1 MKKTTMKNI
10 AELNLSLIII
20 SSAAIFARFIELD
33 PTVITF
39 WRSGIAFLVLGGF
52 MFIKKSSFKISNK
65 KDNLLLLVSSLLFA
79 LHWVTYFYALQIS
92 SVAIGMLSLF
102 TFPVITAFIEP
113 FYFKKKFNKRHLAL
127 AIVVVTGL
135 YIMTPEIN
143 IENNNTKGIIAGVVS
158 GVFFSLRN
166 LTMKSNSAKYEST
179 LLMFYQFLFI
189 TITFIPFV
197 FIANPNKTVEFLP
210 SILVLGIFTT
220 AIGHTLFVKS
230 LKNFNVSTASI
241 IASSQPVFGIIMGFI
256 FLSEVPNMNT
266 LIGGGVIISTVFIES
281 YMTNKEM

>member
-102 TFPVITAFIEP
+102 TFPVI
-113 FYFKKKFNKRHLAL
+113 YR
-127 AIVVVTGL
+127 
-135 YIMTPEIN
+135 
-143 IENNNTKGIIAGVVS
+143 
-158 GVFFSLRN
+158 
-166 LTMKSNSAKYEST
+166 T
-179 LLMFYQFLFI
+179 LLL
-189 TITFIPFV
+189 
-197 FIANPNKTVEFLP
+197 
-210 SILVLGIFTT
+210 
-220 AIGHTLFVKS
+220 
-230 LKNFNVSTASI
+230 
-241 IASSQPVFGIIMGFI
+241 
-256 FLSEVPNMNT
+256 
-266 LIGGGVIISTVFIES
+266 
-281 YMTNKEM
+281 